1 MPVFTSIGTAIA
13 GSAAIAAGTSAFG
26 VGVGASALA
35 LGTAAG
41 AVALTGGF
49 DGDKGVLDTRVGMT
63 GALSA
68 AEAQTIAKKRAF
80 RSGVLFTSPTGLD
93 GPGRTSSAK
102 LR

>member
-1 MPVFTSIGTAIA
+1 MPVFTSLGTAIA

-35 LGTAAG
+35 LGAATG

-49 DGDKGVLDTRVGMT
+49 DGDEGALDTRVGMDI
-63 GALSA
+63 LSA
-68 AEAQTIAKKRAF
+68 SEAQTIAKKRAF

-93 GPGRTSSAK
+93 TPGRTSSAK